1 MYRSMLLTKR
11 NRQQRPVVGGIVNQG
26 HGDTTKQ
33 GRLQAAKRA
42 AAEMARIA
50 GADVRKALKLP
61 TDKEVRDVSKTKEK

>member
-1 MYRSMLLTKR
+1 MTKR
-11 NRQQRPVVGGIVNQG
+11 NRQRRPVIGGVVNQG
-26 HGDTTKQ
+26 RGDMTKQ
-33 GRLQAAKRA
+33 GRRRTARRD

>member
-1 MYRSMLLTKR
+1 MTRR
-11 NRQQRPVVGGIVNQG
+11 NHQWRPVVGGVVNQG
-26 HGDTTKQ
+26 RGDMTKQ
-33 GRLQAAKRA
+33 GRRRTARRD

>member
-1 MYRSMLLTKR
+1 MTRRKR
-11 NRQQRPVVGGIVNQG
+11 QRGPVIGGVVNG
-26 HGDTTKQ
+26 GRGDMTKQ
-33 GRLQAAKRA
+33 GRRRTARRD